1 MRQCRPVVL
10 LTCLVLAGMSFA
22 PLPGTSRAAVQQSPG
37 TVDLAAIV
45 LTTPDL
51 ENAGFAGYGIVN
63 AGFRPTDDDVDA
75 LAQQQRLDSVD
86 MSEIFADAGSAG
98 SYNQL
103 QQIPLD
109 PDEPGGSARLAVNT
123 RAYLFEDAAGA
134 EAAYAVI
141 TDESQMASIEDI
153 EDAGTGIGDESEL
166 SVIQHET
173 NATELELEIRH
184 GRLVL
189 AVSTLNAENQPTP
202 PTIDPDDLA
211 RLTALGERLVERAET
226 ALNGET
232 ANLVPMVLRLESDVT
247 ITPYTAYTMLNGDPI
262 RRVEETEENYSNRVD
277 RWQQQGFTNHARS
290 DQPLQEDGGSAGQLF
305 FSPQVFQF
313 KDEQAATSY
322 MAGREEFFDANP
334 NTEAAV
340 IDAPD
345 LGDQSVMISETSDA
359 NGVSQER
366 KILVVRVGDTVTSTL
381 IELADAP
388 MTTPEISVGLLAEIG
403 EAHVDCMEAGACGG
417 ALPMPDELRA
427 LL

>member
-1 MRQCRPVVL
+1 MRHCRPIVL
-10 LTCLVLAGMSFA
+10 LACLVLAGMSFA
-22 PLPGTSRAAVQQSPG
+22 PLPGTSRAAVQQAPD
-37 TVDLAAIV
+37 TVDLATIV

-63 AGFRPTDDDVDA
+63 AGFRTREDDVDA

-86 MSEIFADAGSAG
+86 MSEIFADTGSAG
-98 SYNQL
+98 SYNQV

-109 PDEPGGSARLAVNT
+109 SDEPGGSPRLAVNT

-134 EAAYAVI
+134 EAALAVI
-141 TDESQMASIEDI
+141 TDESQMANVVDI

-173 NATELELEIRH
+173 NATELELEIRYD
-184 GRLVL
+184 RLVL
-189 AVSTLNAENQPTP
+189 AVSTLDVENQITAPA
-202 PTIDPDDLA
+202 IDPDDLA
-211 RLTALGERLVERAET
+211 RLTALGERLVERADT

-232 ANLVPMVLRLESDVT
+232 SKLTPMVLRLESDVT
-247 ITPYTAYTMLNGDPI
+247 IIPYTAYTMLDGDPI

-277 RWQQQGFTNHARS
+277 RWRQQGFTDHVRS
-290 DQPLQEDGGSAGQLF
+290 EQPLRDEGNSAGQLL

-313 KDEQAATSY
+313 EDEQAATSY

-340 IDAPD
+340 IDAPE
-345 LGDQSVMISETSDA
+345 LGDQSVMISETGDA

-366 KILVVRVGDTVTSTL
+366 KILVVRVGDIVTSTL
-381 IELADAP
+381 IELVDAP
-388 MTTPEISVGLLAEIG
+388 MMTPEISVELLIEIG
-403 EAHVDCMEAGACGG
+403 EAHVDCMEAGACDG
-417 ALPMPDELRA
+417 ALPMPDELSA
-427 LL
+427 IL